1 MAERTRYPPFIVR
14 IAPRAALAQGGGV
27 RILLSCLL
35 LLVFLPS
42 WSGSSRLPL
51 MGSRAVVWTERVQLD
66 PKRPALRR
74 VGALTWI
81 GGVRLT
87 SPDLAFGGFSAMH
100 GDGRRLTLL
109 SDGGNIVRFALDAE
123 GKAHDAWFGDLP
135 AGPGLGW
142 DKEDRDSESLAAD
155 PKDGSVLAGFEGA
168 NAFWRY
174 SSDFSRAL
182 GHAAPPAM
190 KDWNVNGGPESFAML
205 PGGGAITIAEFE
217 PDKHAV
223 PGRRPAIRF
232 TGDPIR
238 EPTRGFRFSYAP
250 PPLYDPT
257 DVAVLPDGRLIVLN
271 RRFVPPFAFWSKL
284 VVIDP
289 AAIRPGAAVRGA
301 EIATLAPPLIHENF
315 EGMYAAR
322 ANGATILWLVSD
334 DNQSIL
340 QRSLLLKFRLDPPPR
355 GR

>member
-1 MAERTRYPPFIVR
+1 VR
-14 IAPRAALAQGGGV
+14 AQGWAV

-35 LLVFLPS
+35 LLLLLPS
-42 WSGSSRLPL
+42 WSGSPRLPL
-51 MGSRAVVWTERVQLD
+51 MGTRPVVWTRPVQLD
-66 PKRPALRR
+66 PARPGLRR

-81 GGVRLT
+81 GGLRLT
-87 SPDLAFGGFSAMH
+87 SPDQAFGGFSSMH
-100 GDGRRLTLL
+100 GDGKRLTLL
-109 SDGGNIVRFALDAE
+109 SDGGNLVRFALDR
-123 GKAHDAWFGDLP
+123 GGHPRDAWFGDLP
-135 AGPGLGW
+135 AGPGRGW
-142 DKEDRDSESLAAD
+142 DKEDRDSESMSVD

-174 SSDFSRAL
+174 SPDLSRAL
-182 GHAAPPAM
+182 GHAAPRAM
-190 KDWNVNGGPESFAML
+190 RDWNPNGGPESFTML

-238 EPTRGFRFSYAP
+238 APDRGFRFSYVP
-250 PPLYDPT
+250 PPRYDPT
-257 DVAVLPDGRLIVLN
+257 DIAVLPDGRLIVLN

-289 AAIRPGAAVRGA
+289 AAIRPGAVVRGQ

-340 QRSLLLKFRLDPPPR
+340 QRSLLLKFRLDLPSRAKACQR
-355 GR
+355 GRAGGL